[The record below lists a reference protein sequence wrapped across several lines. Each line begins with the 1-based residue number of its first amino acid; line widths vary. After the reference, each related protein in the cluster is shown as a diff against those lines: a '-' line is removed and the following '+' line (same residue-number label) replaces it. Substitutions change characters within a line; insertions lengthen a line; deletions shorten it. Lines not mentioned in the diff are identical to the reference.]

1 MKQKHMKK
9 LGSFLLAG
17 AMALTMFPTFHT
29 EVHAAGNQLP
39 TKEQFATA
47 EELKTFDTNDQDG
60 KNPAKVYFGN
70 NSQKWWIAGSQE
82 GNLTLFAES
91 PLATSQLFEPNKDQ
105 NKAYSA
111 DWNCD
116 YTSTGGSNPSDV
128 YPNHYGASPL
138 RTTLKGLESS
148 YFTSKEQDLM
158 KNTTVYTNDTKNN
171 SVYSTTNKLYLA
183 YGDWDDD
190 QYVTVGKKIS
200 DNLNNDLRIDKDY
213 WGGSYFWLRAPDES
227 YNYTALVAVPGYSV
241 GISGVYNT
249 NALVPAFELNLSS
262 VIFASAA
269 PAASSDRQLSKNDA
283 FTLRHQS
290 QADIGTATI
299 SQSKGSIAVTDVT
312 NENTYLVVQ
321 NSNGAWAKKVS
332 SNDLVFAGDMDS
344 SLTSFENCKIWL
356 ETTSDRITYAE
367 EATQGSGHN
376 VKANVGDN
384 LTVTG
389 GNILQTNVSGNITE
403 ITIKVNDGYYLPDD
417 YISNLQGQ
425 LNNGLSVTQ
434 KDNGFTIYGT
444 PTSDV
449 NIMLPAATQKVY
461 NMAVAGNGTFTT
473 VCKDYQPITANEF
486 TITNNGN
493 VDLENVKVSLTGTNE
508 DKFELSENKVT
519 TIQPNGTTKVTVKPN
534 NDLDIGTYQATLS
547 ISADNVNTATTD
559 LQFTVS
565 EHDYD
570 AVVTLPTCTDKGYTT
585 YTCKNCN
592 HSYKGDEV
600 AAKGHTFGEWVIIA
614 SPNCDQGGSR
624 KHTCTVCGYVETENL
639 NPTGHAWEDDYTVDK
654 EPTCTEDGSKSIH
667 CKNCDAVKDSTTIP
681 KLGHSFTNY
690 ISNNDATCTKD
701 GTKTAKCDRCDEIDT
716 IVDVGTM
723 LEHEYEWVFN
733 NDAACEKNGTETGTC
748 KHCKTTITREKAD
761 TALGHEF
768 KNYVSD
774 NNATCT
780 KDGTKTAKCDRCD
793 EIDTIVDVGTMLE
806 HEYEWVF
813 NNDAACEKNGTETGT
828 CKHCKTTITREKAD
842 TALGHEFKNYVS
854 DNNATCTEN
863 GTETAKCERCDKTDT
878 RVQENSA
885 LGHDLGEWKV
895 IKDATTTETGI
906 KERHCAHCDY
916 KETESIPVISKPV
929 QPNDNS
935 SDKDNSNADTNKE
948 SPKTGDQTNAG
959 FFTALLSMSAL
970 GIAGLT
976 VLKKKKALEH
986 KQEDF
991 QKS

>member
-1 MKQKHMKK
+1 
-9 LGSFLLAG
+9 
-17 AMALTMFPTFHT
+17 MFPTFHT

-780 KDGTKTAKCDRCD
+780 
-793 EIDTIVDVGTMLE
+793 
-806 HEYEWVF
+806 
-813 NNDAACEKNGTETGT
+813 
-828 CKHCKTTITREKAD
+828 
-842 TALGHEFKNYVS
+842 
-854 DNNATCTEN
+854 EN

-986 KQEDF
+986 K
-991 QKS
+991 

>member
-1 MKQKHMKK
+1 MKK

-780 KDGTKTAKCDRCD
+780 
-793 EIDTIVDVGTMLE
+793 
-806 HEYEWVF
+806 
-813 NNDAACEKNGTETGT
+813 
-828 CKHCKTTITREKAD
+828 
-842 TALGHEFKNYVS
+842 
-854 DNNATCTEN
+854 EN

-986 KQEDF
+986 K
-991 QKS
+991 

>member
-986 KQEDF
+986 K
-991 QKS
+991 

>member
-1 MKQKHMKK
+1 MKK

-547 ISADNVNTATTD
+547 ISAENVNTATTD

-780 KDGTKTAKCDRCD
+780 
-793 EIDTIVDVGTMLE
+793 
-806 HEYEWVF
+806 
-813 NNDAACEKNGTETGT
+813 
-828 CKHCKTTITREKAD
+828 
-842 TALGHEFKNYVS
+842 
-854 DNNATCTEN
+854 EN

-986 KQEDF
+986 K
-991 QKS
+991 

>member
-171 SVYSTTNKLYLA
+171 SVYSITNKLYLA

-986 KQEDF
+986 K
-991 QKS
+991 

>member
-269 PAASSDRQLSKNDA
+269 PAASSDRQLSENDA

-332 SNDLVFAGDMDS
+332 SNDLVFASDMDS

-367 EATQGSGHN
+367 EATQGSGYN
-376 VKANVGDN
+376 VKVNVGDN

-434 KDNGFTIYGT
+434 KDNGFTISGT

-449 NIMLPAATQKVY
+449 NITLPAATQKVY

-780 KDGTKTAKCDRCD
+780 
-793 EIDTIVDVGTMLE
+793 
-806 HEYEWVF
+806 
-813 NNDAACEKNGTETGT
+813 
-828 CKHCKTTITREKAD
+828 
-842 TALGHEFKNYVS
+842 
-854 DNNATCTEN
+854 EN

-986 KQEDF
+986 K
-991 QKS
+991 

>member
-332 SNDLVFAGDMDS
+332 SNDLVFAGGMDS

-780 KDGTKTAKCDRCD
+780 
-793 EIDTIVDVGTMLE
+793 
-806 HEYEWVF
+806 
-813 NNDAACEKNGTETGT
+813 
-828 CKHCKTTITREKAD
+828 
-842 TALGHEFKNYVS
+842 
-854 DNNATCTEN
+854 EN

-986 KQEDF
+986 K
-991 QKS
+991 

>member
-1 MKQKHMKK
+1 MKK

-200 DNLNNDLRIDKDY
+200 DNLNNGLRIDKDY
-213 WGGSYFWLRAPDES
+213 WGGSYFWLRAPDL
-227 YNYTALVAVPGYSV
+227 YYAHAALVAVPGYSV

-269 PAASSDRQLSKNDA
+269 PAASSDRQLSENDA

-332 SNDLVFAGDMDS
+332 SNDLVFASDMDS

-367 EATQGSGHN
+367 EATQGSGYN
-376 VKANVGDN
+376 VKVNVGDN

-434 KDNGFTIYGT
+434 KDNGFTISGT

-449 NIMLPAATQKVY
+449 NITLPAATQKVY

-780 KDGTKTAKCDRCD
+780 
-793 EIDTIVDVGTMLE
+793 
-806 HEYEWVF
+806 
-813 NNDAACEKNGTETGT
+813 
-828 CKHCKTTITREKAD
+828 
-842 TALGHEFKNYVS
+842 
-854 DNNATCTEN
+854 EN

-986 KQEDF
+986 K
-991 QKS
+991 

>member
-39 TKEQFATA
+39 TKEQFATV
-47 EELKTFDTNDQDG
+47 EELKTFNTNDNDG
-60 KNPAKVYFGN
+60 TSSAAKVYFGK
-70 NSQKWWIAGSQE
+70 NSQKWWIAGSQGE
-82 GNLTLFAES
+82 KELTLFAES

-269 PAASSDRQLSKNDA
+269 PAASSDRQLSENDA

-780 KDGTKTAKCDRCD
+780 
-793 EIDTIVDVGTMLE
+793 
-806 HEYEWVF
+806 
-813 NNDAACEKNGTETGT
+813 
-828 CKHCKTTITREKAD
+828 
-842 TALGHEFKNYVS
+842 
-854 DNNATCTEN
+854 EN

-986 KQEDF
+986 K
-991 QKS
+991 

>member
-158 KNTTVYTNDTKNN
+158 KNTTVYTNDTKNS

-183 YGDWDDD
+183 YGDSDDDD
-190 QYVTVGKKIS
+190 QYVTVGKNAS
-200 DNLNNDLRIDKDY
+200 DNLNNGLRIDKDY

-269 PAASSDRQLSKNDA
+269 PAASSDGQLSENDA
-283 FTLRHQS
+283 FTLRHKS

-519 TIQPNGTTKVTVKPN
+519 TVQPNGTTKVTVKPN

-780 KDGTKTAKCDRCD
+780 
-793 EIDTIVDVGTMLE
+793 
-806 HEYEWVF
+806 
-813 NNDAACEKNGTETGT
+813 
-828 CKHCKTTITREKAD
+828 
-842 TALGHEFKNYVS
+842 
-854 DNNATCTEN
+854 EN

-986 KQEDF
+986 K
-991 QKS
+991 

>member
-1 MKQKHMKK
+1 MKK

-986 KQEDF
+986 K
-991 QKS
+991 

>member
-283 FTLRHQS
+283 FTLRHKS

-367 EATQGSGHN
+367 ETTQGSGHN

-793 EIDTIVDVGTMLE
+793 
-806 HEYEWVF
+806 
-813 NNDAACEKNGTETGT
+813 
-828 CKHCKTTITREKAD
+828 
-842 TALGHEFKNYVS
+842 
-854 DNNATCTEN
+854 
-863 GTETAKCERCDKTDT
+863 KTDT

-986 KQEDF
+986 K
-991 QKS
+991 

>member
-592 HSYKGDEV
+592 HSYKSDEV
-600 AAKGHTFGEWVIIA
+600 AAKGHTFG
-614 SPNCDQGGSR
+614 
-624 KHTCTVCGYVETENL
+624 
-639 NPTGHAWEDDYTVDK
+639 
-654 EPTCTEDGSKSIH
+654 
-667 CKNCDAVKDSTTIP
+667 
-681 KLGHSFTNY
+681 
-690 ISNNDATCTKD
+690 
-701 GTKTAKCDRCDEIDT
+701 
-716 IVDVGTM
+716 
-723 LEHEYEWVFN
+723 
-733 NDAACEKNGTETGTC
+733 
-748 KHCKTTITREKAD
+748 
-761 TALGHEF
+761 
-768 KNYVSD
+768 
-774 NNATCT
+774 
-780 KDGTKTAKCDRCD
+780 
-793 EIDTIVDVGTMLE
+793 
-806 HEYEWVF
+806 EWVF

-986 KQEDF
+986 K
-991 QKS
+991 

>member
-200 DNLNNDLRIDKDY
+200 DNLNNGLRIDKDY
-213 WGGSYFWLRAPDES
+213 WGGSYFWLRAPDL
-227 YNYTALVAVPGYSV
+227 YYAHAALVAVPGYSV

-269 PAASSDRQLSKNDA
+269 PAASSDRQLSENDA

-332 SNDLVFAGDMDS
+332 SNDLVFASDMDS

-367 EATQGSGHN
+367 EATQGSGYN
-376 VKANVGDN
+376 VKVNVGDN

-434 KDNGFTIYGT
+434 KDNGFTISGT

-449 NIMLPAATQKVY
+449 NITLPAATQKVY

-780 KDGTKTAKCDRCD
+780 
-793 EIDTIVDVGTMLE
+793 
-806 HEYEWVF
+806 
-813 NNDAACEKNGTETGT
+813 
-828 CKHCKTTITREKAD
+828 
-842 TALGHEFKNYVS
+842 
-854 DNNATCTEN
+854 EN

-986 KQEDF
+986 K
-991 QKS
+991 

>member
-1 MKQKHMKK
+1 MKK

-434 KDNGFTIYGT
+434 KDNGFTISGT

-449 NIMLPAATQKVY
+449 NITLPAATQKVY

-547 ISADNVNTATTD
+547 ISAENVNTATTD

-624 KHTCTVCGYVETENL
+624 KHTCTVCGYVEPENL

-681 KLGHSFTNY
+681 KLEHSFTNY
-690 ISNNDATCTKD
+690 ISNND
-701 GTKTAKCDRCDEIDT
+701 
-716 IVDVGTM
+716 
-723 LEHEYEWVFN
+723 
-733 NDAACEKNGTETGTC
+733 
-748 KHCKTTITREKAD
+748 
-761 TALGHEF
+761 
-768 KNYVSD
+768 
-774 NNATCT
+774 ATCT

-986 KQEDF
+986 K
-991 QKS
+991 